1 MYHHTERLWLVSL
14 VIVSVLFA
22 TELEAVAQQD
32 RPSPA
37 RQSIQT
43 PEVAARTEPPATK
56 FFYPTGPS
64 MYVPLPKEP
73 SVFDTSQ
80 HRIRV
85 VTVANGLSRPFGMV
99 FLPDGRI
106 LVSERTGAIR
116 VIRNG
121 KLEPQS
127 IAGVPQVVAR
137 SYQGLMDL
145 ALHPRFAENQLLY
158 FTYSKGGPNNAA
170 ANALGRGRLEG
181 MELKDVQELFVA
193 EKWTSNTPTL
203 SARIAFTPDG
213 LLYMA
218 VASPGNEWQRAQ
230 DPSNHQG
237 KVLRLKDDGTAAPDN
252 PFVDKP
258 GYKPEIFTLG
268 HRNPLG
274 LAVHPESGLV
284 FQNENGPQGGDEINV
299 LKPGANYGW
308 PIVSQGRDYSGRYY
322 PAHHE
327 RPGFE
332 PPFIQWNPAVALS
345 GMTFY
350 TGDKFP
356 KWKGHIFVG
365 SLSYAHLERVPLN
378 ERGEPRSR
386 EWMLVDLK
394 QRIRDVRQG
403 PDGLLYVLTDHAY
416 GALLRIEPADETTT
430 SAPQ

>member
-1 MYHHTERLWLVSL
+1 MQYHPAHQLRFVVAGFLLLSSWSAL
-14 VIVSVLFA
+14 
-22 TELEAVAQQD
+22 AQQE
-32 RPSPA
+32 RPTPP
-37 RQSIQT
+37 RQSLQT
-43 PEVAARTEPPATK
+43 PEIAARTEPPATR

-85 VTVANGLSRPFGMV
+85 VTLANGLSRPFGMV

-106 LVSERTGAIR
+106 LVSERTGQIR
-116 VIRNG
+116 VVRNG
-121 KLEPQS
+121 VLESQP
-127 IAGVPQVVAR
+127 IIGVPQVSAR

-145 ALHPRFAENQLLY
+145 ALHPRFPENQLLY
-158 FTYSKGGPNNAA
+158 FTYAKNGPNNNSA

-181 MELKDVQELFVA
+181 NELKNVQELFVA
-193 EKWTSNTPTL
+193 EKWTTNTPTL
-203 SARIAFTPDG
+203 SARIAFAPDG
-213 LLYMA
+213 LLYLA
-218 VASPGNEWQRAQ
+218 VASPGNEWERAQ

-252 PFVDKP
+252 PFVGKA

-274 LAVHPESGLV
+274 LAVHPTTGAI

-322 PAHHE
+322 PDHRE
-327 RPGFE
+327 RTGFE
-332 PPFIQWNPAVALS
+332 PPFIEWSPSVALS

-350 TGDKFP
+350 TGDRFP
-356 KWKGHIFVG
+356 KWKGNIFVG
-365 SLSYAHLERVPLN
+365 SLSYAHLERVPFS
-378 ERGEPRSR
+378 EKGEPRSR
-386 EWMLVDLK
+386 EWLLVDLK
-394 QRIRDVRQG
+394 QRIRDVREG

-416 GALLRIEPADETTT
+416 GALLRVEPAD
-430 SAPQ
+430 

>member
-1 MYHHTERLWLVSL
+1 MAHREHVLTS
-14 VIVSVLFA
+14 VIA
-22 TELEAVAQQD
+22 TLLIGGVGTGTLAQQE
-32 RPSPA
+32 RPAPP
-37 RQSIQT
+37 RQGFQT
-43 PEVAARTEPPATK
+43 PEVATRTEPPATR

-85 VTVANGLSRPFGMV
+85 VTVANGLSRPFSMV
-99 FLPDGRI
+99 FLPDGRM
-106 LVSERTGAIR
+106 LVAERTGQIR

-121 KLEPQS
+121 TLEPQP
-127 IAGVPQVVAR
+127 IAGVPQVAAR

-145 ALHPRFAENQLLY
+145 ALHPRFAENRLLY
-158 FTYSKGGPNNAA
+158 FTYAKGGPNYSA

-181 MELKDVQELFVA
+181 NELKNVEELFVA

-203 SARIAFTPDG
+203 SARIAFAPDG

-218 VASPGNEWQRAQ
+218 VASPGNEWERAQ

-237 KVLRLKDDGTAAPDN
+237 KVLRLKDDGTPAPGN
-252 PFVDKP
+252 PFAGKP

-274 LAVHPESGLV
+274 LAVHPETGAV
-284 FQNENGPQGGDEINV
+284 FQNENGPQGGDEINI

-322 PAHHE
+322 PEHRE

-332 PPFIQWNPAVALS
+332 PPFIEWNPSVALS

-378 ERGEPRSR
+378 EKGEPRSR

-416 GALLRIEPADETTT
+416 GALLRIEPAPEL
-430 SAPQ
+430 